1 MPTFVV
7 LTRYTHQGVEHVKA
21 SPTRLEA
28 VKQGFHSKG
37 AEVKAFYNLMGEFDG
52 LLIVEA
58 PSDELMAQLALGVES
73 KGNVRTETLRAFT
86 EAEFRKIVG
95 AIS

>member
-1 MPTFVV
+1 MATFVV
-7 LTRYTHQGVEHVKA
+7 LCRYTHQGVENVKA
-21 SPTRLEA
+21 SPARVEA

-37 AEVKAFYNLMGEFDG
+37 AEVKGFYTLMGEYDS

-58 PSDELMAQLALGVES
+58 PSDDLMAQLALGVES

-86 EAEFRKIVG
+86 EDEFRKIV
-95 AIS
+95 ASIS

>member
-1 MPTFVV
+1 MATFVV
-7 LTRYTHQGVEHVKA
+7 LVRYTHQGVEHVKA
-21 SPTRLEA
+21 SPQRLDA
-28 VKQGFHSKG
+28 VKKGFHSRG
-37 AEVKAFYNLMGEFDG
+37 AEVKAFYNLMGEYDS

-86 EAEFRKIVG
+86 EDEFRKIVAG
-95 AIS
+95 VS